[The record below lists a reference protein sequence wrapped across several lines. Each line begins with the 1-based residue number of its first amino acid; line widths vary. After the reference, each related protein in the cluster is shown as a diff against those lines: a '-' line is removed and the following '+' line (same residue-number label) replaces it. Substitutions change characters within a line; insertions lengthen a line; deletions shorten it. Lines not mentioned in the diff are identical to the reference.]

1 MERIREQRAMKLLDA
16 LQDDLHAQMRLEKDE
31 LGRNE
36 ENKRESV
43 RRKAR
48 IARLSDPQE
57 RERIWSREQ
66 LPSYEGVAIRS
77 LPKTRDFWRE
87 ADVFGW
93 RKDELDA
100 ACALLDLPTD
110 GKKLELV
117 TRIQDWVYEPEI
129 VARLEEQRLL
139 ELKQDAILEKFK
151 LPKS

>member
-66 LPSYEGVAIRS
+66 LPSAWRS
-77 LPKTRDFWRE
+77 E
-87 ADVFGW
+87 AYRRRGISG
-93 RKDELDA
+93 E
-100 ACALLDLPTD
+100 
-110 GKKLELV
+110 KLTCLGG
-117 TRIQDWVYEPEI
+117 
-129 VARLEEQRLL
+129 ART
-139 ELKQDAILEKFK
+139 
-151 LPKS
+151 S